1 VIEEHHFKMNN
12 KESIENQINEI
23 IILIKDYKDDSL
35 VMNFL
40 KSWQDNLSLIKDKI
54 KKNELSEKDRNEIK
68 EISSQVINSLI
79 LKWTIPHQKLET
91 LLNLLTYKNK
101 IIQEIEYNQNNN
113 DETSIIEQINSIV
126 KTLKKYNHNKIVIE
140 FIEFWDENST
150 LIKQK
155 IKNNQLSVDDIR
167 EIKNIINEVVD
178 SLSFY
183 FTIPHEKLEIL
194 LNILTVKNKLYR

>member
-1 VIEEHHFKMNN
+1 MNN

>member
-1 VIEEHHFKMNN
+1 MNN

-54 KKNELSEKDRNEIK
+54 KKEELSEKDRNEIK
-68 EISSQVINSLI
+68 QISSQVINSLI
-79 LKWTIPHQKLET
+79 LKWTIPHQKLEN

-113 DETSIIEQINSIV
+113 DETSIIEQINNIV
-126 KTLKKYNHNKIVIE
+126 KTLKKYNHNKVVVE
-140 FIEFWDENST
+140 FIEFWDENSA

-183 FTIPHEKLEIL
+183 FTIPHEKLETL

>member
-1 VIEEHHFKMNN
+1 MNN

-40 KSWQDNLSLIKDKI
+40 KSWKDNLSLIKDKI
-54 KKNELSEKDRNEIK
+54 KKEELSEKDRNEIK

-79 LKWTIPHQKLET
+79 LKWTIPHKKLEN

-113 DETSIIEQINSIV
+113 DETSIIEQINNIV
-126 KTLKKYNHNKIVIE
+126 KTLKKYNHNKVVVE
-140 FIEFWDENST
+140 FIEFWDENSA